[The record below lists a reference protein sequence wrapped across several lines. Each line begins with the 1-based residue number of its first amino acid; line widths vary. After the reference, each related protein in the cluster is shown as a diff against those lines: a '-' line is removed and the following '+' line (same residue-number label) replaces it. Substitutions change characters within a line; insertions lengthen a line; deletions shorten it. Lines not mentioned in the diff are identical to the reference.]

1 VTQSRISLGAGGE
14 EAALALYLKRGYRL
28 AVRNWRCG
36 IGEID
41 LVLMRGDTLV
51 FCEVK
56 SRRGALYG
64 AGHEAVTA
72 RKQAKLRS
80 LAQVFLLSNP
90 LSPPHPQSMRFD
102 VASVSCEPDGAVSSV
117 EVFEDAF

>member
-1 VTQSRISLGAGGE
+1 VTRSRISLGAGGE
-14 EAALALYLKRGYRL
+14 EAALALYMQRGYRL
-28 AVRNWRCG
+28 AARNWSCG

-41 LVLMRGDTLV
+41 LVLMRGETLV

-56 SRRGALYG
+56 SRRGLRYG

-80 LAQVFLLSNP
+80 LAQVFLLSHP
-90 LSPPHPQSMRFD
+90 MGRSPRRFTRFD
-102 VASVSCEPDGAVSSV
+102 VASVSCRPDGEVLSV

>member
-1 VTQSRISLGAGGE
+1 MSRSGISLGAGGE
-14 EAALALYLKRGYRL
+14 EAALAIYTQRGYRL
-28 AVRNWRCG
+28 AARNWRCS

-41 LVLMRGDTLV
+41 LVFTRGDTLV

-56 SRRGALYG
+56 SRRGASFG

-72 RKQAKLRS
+72 RKQTKLRS
-80 LAQVFLLSNP
+80 LAQVFLLS
-90 LSPPHPQSMRFD
+90 HPAGGRPARSIRFD
-102 VASVSCEPDGAVSSV
+102 VASVSCEPNGVASCV

>member
-1 VTQSRISLGAGGE
+1 MTRSAISLGAGGE
-14 EAALALYLKRGYRL
+14 EAALALYMQRGYVL
-28 AVRNWRCG
+28 AARNWSCR

-41 LVLMRGDTLV
+41 LVLLRGDTLV

-56 SRRGALYG
+56 SRRGSRYG
-64 AGHEAVTA
+64 AGHEAVTS

-80 LAQVFLLSNP
+80 LAQVFLLS
-90 LSPPHPQSMRFD
+90 HPVGRSHGRSARFD
-102 VASVSCEPDGAVSSV
+102 VASVSCRPDGGVSSV